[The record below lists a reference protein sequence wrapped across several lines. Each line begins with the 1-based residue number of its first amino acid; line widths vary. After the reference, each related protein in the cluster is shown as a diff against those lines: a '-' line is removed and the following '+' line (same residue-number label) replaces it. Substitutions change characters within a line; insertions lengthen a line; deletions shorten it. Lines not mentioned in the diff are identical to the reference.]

1 MRNLRDEIKLIFII
15 LLMILSTDKAI
26 SQVRS
31 YSGWDVD
38 GKEYLT
44 VHVKDGNISR
54 IEKTA
59 PPGKTGEKIFISPG
73 FIDTQV
79 NGYASVSFTEKG
91 LTEEAIRK
99 VADTLFRE
107 GVTTFFPT
115 IVTSPGDI
123 VLENLSV
130 LATAMKDP
138 VLGHVMPGVFLEG
151 PYISP
156 EDGFR
161 GAHDRRWVR
170 LPDWEEFYSFYR
182 ASGGKIIQVG
192 LAPELEGAIDFI
204 SKAAGL
210 GIYVSLA
217 HHNGNA
223 EIIEKAVDAGARIS
237 THLGNG
243 CANYIHRHNN
253 PVWPQLADSSLT
265 ASIIADGHHLT
276 KDELTVFYKTKG
288 PDRIMLVSDV
298 TELAGMPP
306 GEYSWDGKKVI
317 MTEEGKLIY
326 PEQEVL
332 AGASLP
338 IRTGIMN
345 MVGLVGCSMEE
356 AVNLATLNPARVY
369 RLSDRAQLKPGLS
382 ADLVLFTIENKT
394 LVIQKTIVRGIEKYN
409 K

>member
-1 MRNLRDEIKLIFII
+1 
-15 LLMILSTDKAI
+15 MILSTDKVI
-26 SQVRS
+26 SQAGS
-31 YSGWDVD
+31 FSGWDVG
-38 GKEYLT
+38 GKDYLT

-54 IEKTA
+54 IEITK
-59 PPGKTGEKIFISPG
+59 PSGQTGEKIFISPG

-79 NGYASVSFTEKG
+79 NGYASVSFSEKG
-91 LTEEAIRK
+91 LTEEAVRR
-99 VADTLFRE
+99 VVDTLFRE

-130 LATAMKDP
+130 LATVMKDS

-170 LPDWEEFYSFYR
+170 LPDWEEFNSFYR
-182 ASGGKIIQVG
+182 ASGRKIIQVG
-192 LAPELEGAIDFI
+192 LAPELEGAIEFI
-204 SKAAGL
+204 SKVAGL
-210 GIYVSLA
+210 GVYVSLA
-217 HHNGNA
+217 HHNGSA
-223 EIIEKAVDAGARIS
+223 EIIGKAVDAGARIS

-253 PVWPQLADSSLT
+253 PVWPQLADSNLT

-276 KDELTVFYKTKG
+276 KDELTVFFKAKG

-317 MTEEGKLIY
+317 MTREGKLIY

-345 MVGLVGCSMEE
+345 MVRLAGCALAE
-356 AVNLATLNPARVY
+356 AVNLASLNPARVY
-369 RLSDRAQLKPGLS
+369 DLSDRAQIKPGLS
-382 ADLVLFTIENKT
+382 ADLVLFTIENNT
-394 LVIQKTIVRGIEKYN
+394 LVIQKTIVRGKEKFN